1 MKRIKITLEVNVPDD
16 FEIGQGTVHEE
27 ELMLDDALAD
37 AIYKAG
43 YELFDSKPYEEI
55 I

>member
-1 MKRIKITLEVNVPDD
+1 MKRIKITLEVLVPDD
-16 FEIGQGTVHEE
+16 FEIGLGTDHEE

-55 I
+55 N